1 MQFIKVT
8 LSIRPDV
15 QLIIPKQKI
24 LEIRGSKVG
33 NTDCSITYEVR
44 GQLAIVEVTEDIDTI
59 TTMLKNA

>member
-8 LSIRPDV
+8 LAIRPDV

-33 NTDCSITYEVR
+33 NTDCSISYEVR
-44 GQLAIVEVTEDIDTI
+44 GQLAIVEVTEDIETI
-59 TTMLKNA
+59 NKLLRDA